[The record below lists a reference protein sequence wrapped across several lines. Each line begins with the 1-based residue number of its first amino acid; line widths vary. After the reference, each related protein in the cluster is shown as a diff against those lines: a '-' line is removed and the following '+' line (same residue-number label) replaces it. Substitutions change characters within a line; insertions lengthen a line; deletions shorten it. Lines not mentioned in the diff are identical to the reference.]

1 MAAKS
6 GISMMATLLIL
17 ALVLSPVL
25 PTEAARFTNNE
36 LFGRTLLQEEIICP
50 ACVCCTPAPPG
61 ECCECCASPIETE
74 ARTP

>member
-17 ALVLSPVL
+17 ALVLCPVF
-25 PTEAARFTNNE
+25 PAEAARFTNNE
-36 LFGRTLLQEEIICP
+36 LLGRKQRQPICP

-61 ECCECCASPIETE
+61 SCCRCCASPIQTE